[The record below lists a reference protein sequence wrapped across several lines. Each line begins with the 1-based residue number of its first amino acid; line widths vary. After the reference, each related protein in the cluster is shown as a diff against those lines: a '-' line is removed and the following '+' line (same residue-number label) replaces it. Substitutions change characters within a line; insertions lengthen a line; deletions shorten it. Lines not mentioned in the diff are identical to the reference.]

1 MARRD
6 YYAVLGV
13 ARNASP
19 DEVKAAFRSLAMRW
33 HPDRNPGD
41 SQAEARI
48 REIAEAWEV
57 QGDPEKRGRYDRLGA
72 LYTHDGKPPRPEEI
86 NEMFLDALGGLFGR
100 KKAGDRGEDL
110 RYTLQLTLEE
120 AAAGTERTVGI
131 LRNLVCQSCSGS
143 GDAAEGRVACA
154 PCNGTGRSAT
164 RRFLRNDCAHCAGK
178 GYKPAARCDRC
189 GGEGRRGNEE
199 QLRIKVPAGVATG
212 QKLKLRGK
220 GNDGPG
226 VLGGVQGPPGDLL
239 VVVDV
244 EEHKLFRRRGQDL
257 LCEVPI
263 RFVDAAVG
271 AEITVPTLD
280 GSTRIRVPPGTQ
292 SGKSF
297 RLPGRGL
304 PSPDA
309 GARGDLH
316 ARVVVEVP
324 SALSADA
331 VQALEEFSKRAGD
344 SAHPRRSAWFDALR
358 ERGA

>member
-13 ARNASP
+13 ARAASP
-19 DEVKAAFRSLAMRW
+19 DEVKQAFRTLAMRW

-41 SQAEARI
+41 TQAEVRF
-48 REIAEAWEV
+48 REVAEAWDV
-57 QGDPEKRGRYDRLGA
+57 VGDPEKRARYDRLGS
-72 LYTHDGKPPRPEEI
+72 LYTHDGRPPRPEDV

-120 AAAGTERTVGI
+120 AAAGTERVVAIHRT
-131 LRNLVCQSCSGS
+131 LSCRDCGGS
-143 GDAAEGRVACA
+143 GDAAEGRAACE
-154 PCNGTGRSAT
+154 PCSGSGRSAT

-178 GYKPAARCDRC
+178 GYRPTARCGRC
-189 GGEGRRGNEE
+189 SGEGRRANEE
-199 QLRIKVPAGVATG
+199 QLRVKVPAGVATG

-226 VLGGVQGPPGDLL
+226 LLGGVQGPPGDLL

-244 EEHKLFRRRGQDL
+244 DEHALFRRRGNDL

-263 RFVDAAVG
+263 RFPEAALG

-280 GSTRIRVPPGTQ
+280 GTTRIRVPPGTP

-297 RLPGRGL
+297 RLPGRGM
-304 PSPDA
+304 PAPEGSV
-309 GARGDLH
+309 RGDLH
-316 ARVVVEVP
+316 ARVVVEIP
-324 SALSADA
+324 SALPPEA
-331 VQALEEFSKRAGD
+331 VAVLEEFSRKAGEG
-344 SAHPRRSAWFDALR
+344 SYPKRSAWLHALR